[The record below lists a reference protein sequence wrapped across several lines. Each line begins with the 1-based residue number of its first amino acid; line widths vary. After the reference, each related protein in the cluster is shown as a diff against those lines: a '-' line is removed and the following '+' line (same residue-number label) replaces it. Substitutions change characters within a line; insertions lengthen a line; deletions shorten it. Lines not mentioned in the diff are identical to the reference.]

1 MKVSLVYST
10 FCLFY
15 SLLLPNSHVVGFP
28 SSISDQHNW
37 KMGLQRT
44 QFYPILSPFEGSQ
57 LYDQSQVE
65 TMFNIT
71 KYSLLRNIH
80 VRVGFILFSYVK
92 DSERLGFYIGDVAIG
107 EYFGKPLVG
116 GWEKYK

>member
-15 SLLLPNSHVVGFP
+15 SLLLPNSHGFP
-28 SSISDQHNW
+28 SSISDQHDW

-65 TMFNIT
+65 TMFNI
-71 KYSLLRNIH
+71 KKSLLRNIH

-92 DSERLGFYIGDVAIG
+92 DLI
-107 EYFGKPLVG
+107 
-116 GWEKYK
+116 